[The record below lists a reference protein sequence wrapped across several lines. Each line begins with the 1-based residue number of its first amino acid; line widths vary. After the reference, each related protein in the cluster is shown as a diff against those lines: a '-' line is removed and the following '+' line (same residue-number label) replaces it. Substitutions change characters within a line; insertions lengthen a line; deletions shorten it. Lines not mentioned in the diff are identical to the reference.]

1 MNIMKHKYRS
11 VFISD
16 VHLGTKDV
24 RNDCLLNFLNTI
36 EAEYI
41 YLVGD
46 IVDFWKLKRNW
57 HWPEINNEI
66 VRQLLDKVKRGT
78 RVTYIPGNHDE
89 RLRDYIGSNLNDV
102 IIREDTIHVT
112 RDNKK
117 LLVIHGDEF
126 DSVVMTNKWLVYFGD
141 RLYENIIVFNRY
153 YNYLRRN
160 LGFPYWSLSNFLKMR
175 AKKAVQYIENFENAV
190 IHEAK
195 RRGVDG
201 VVCGHIH
208 HPAMKQVDGVTYAN
222 TGDWVENCTAVVEN
236 KNGHLEIL
244 QWANIHELETQRLPE
259 VSAATSK
266 AA

>member
-1 MNIMKHKYRS
+1 MKHKYRS

-24 RNDCLLNFLNTI
+24 RNHCLLNFLNTI

-46 IVDFWKLKRNW
+46 IVDFWKLKKNW
-57 HWPEINNEI
+57 YWPEVNNEI
-66 VRQLLDKVKRGT
+66 IQRVLQMVKKGT
-78 RVTYIPGNHDE
+78 QVTYIPGNHDE

-102 IIREDTIHVT
+102 IIREDAIHLT
-112 RDNKK
+112 LDNKK
-117 LLVIHGDEF
+117 LLLIHGDEF
-126 DSVVMTNKWLVYFGD
+126 DSIVMSNRWLIYFGD
-141 RLYENIIVFNRY
+141 WLYDNIIILNRY
-153 YNYLRRN
+153 YNYVRRK

-175 AKKAVQYIENFENAV
+175 TKKAVQYIENFENAV

-208 HPAMKQVDGVTYAN
+208 HPAMKKIDGVTYAN

-236 KNGHLEIL
+236 QNGELEIL
-244 QWANIHELETQRLPE
+244 RWANIHEQDTQQYPE
-259 VSAATSK
+259 IVSAPSR

>member
-46 IVDFWKLKRNW
+46 IVD
-57 HWPEINNEI
+57 
-66 VRQLLDKVKRGT
+66 
-78 RVTYIPGNHDE
+78 GNHDE

-126 DSVVMTNKWLVYFGD
+126 DSVVMTNKWLVYFGA
-141 RLYENIIVFNRY
+141 
-153 YNYLRRN
+153 
-160 LGFPYWSLSNFLKMR
+160 LSNFLKMR

-208 HPAMKQVDGVTYAN
+208 HPAMKQVDGITYAN

-236 KNGHLEIL
+236 KNGHLEVL
-244 QWANIHELETQRLPE
+244 HWANIHELDVQPIPA
-259 VSAATSK
+259 VAAATSK

>member
-1 MNIMKHKYRS
+1 MKHKYRS

-46 IVDFWKLKRNW
+46 IVDFWKLKKNW

-102 IIREDTIHVT
+102 IIREDAIHVT

-117 LLVIHGDEF
+117 LLLIHGDEF
-126 DSVVMTNKWLVYFGD
+126 DSVVMTNKWLVHFGD
-141 RLYENIIVFNRY
+141 WLYNNIVILNRY
-153 YNYLRRN
+153 YNYMRRK
-160 LGFPYWSLSNFLKMR
+160 LGFPYWSLSSFLKMR
-175 AKKAVQYIENFENAV
+175 TKKAVQYILNFENAV
-190 IHEAK
+190 VHEAK
-195 RRGVDG
+195 RRGMDG

-208 HPAMKQVDGVTYAN
+208 HPAMKQVDGITYAN
-222 TGDWVENCTAVVEN
+222 TGDWVENCTAIVEN
-236 KNGHLEIL
+236 KNGQLEIL
-244 QWANIHELETQRLPE
+244 HWANIHELETQQLPE
-259 VSAATSK
+259 VAVASSK

>member
-1 MNIMKHKYRS
+1 MKHKYRS

-16 VHLGTKDV
+16 VHLGTKEV
-24 RNDCLLNFLNTI
+24 RNDCLLNFLNSI
-36 EAEYI
+36 EADYI

-46 IVDFWKLKRNW
+46 IVDFWKLKKNW

-66 VRQLLDKVKRGT
+66 VQRLLEKVKKGT

-102 IIREDTIHVT
+102 IIRQDAIHVT

-117 LLVIHGDEF
+117 LLLIHGDEF
-126 DSVVMTNKWLVYFGD
+126 DSVVMTNKWLVHFGD
-141 RLYENIIVFNRY
+141 WLYDNIVILNRY
-153 YNYLRRN
+153 YNYVRRK
-160 LGFPYWSLSNFLKMR
+160 LGFPYWSLSSFLKMR
-175 AKKAVQYIENFENAV
+175 ARKAVQYIDSFENAV

-195 RRGVDG
+195 SRGVDG
-201 VVCGHIH
+201 VICGHIH
-208 HPAMKQVDGVTYAN
+208 HPAMKQVDGITYAN

-236 KNGHLEIL
+236 KNGQLEL
-244 QWANIHELETQRLPE
+244 LHWAKIHALETQQLPE
-259 VSAATSK
+259 VTVATSK

>member
-1 MNIMKHKYRS
+1 MRHKYRS
-11 VFISD
+11 IFISD
-16 VHLGTKDV
+16 VHLGTKEV

-46 IVDFWKLKRNW
+46 IVDFWKLKKNW

-66 VRQLLDKVKRGT
+66 VQCVLQMVKKGS

-102 IIREDTIHVT
+102 IISEDAIHVT
-112 RDNKK
+112 SDNKK
-117 LLVIHGDEF
+117 LLLIHGDEF
-126 DSVVMTNKWLVYFGD
+126 DSVVMTNKWLIHFGD
-141 RLYENIIVFNRY
+141 WLYDSIVILNRY
-153 YNYLRRN
+153 YNFVRRK

-175 AKKAVQYIENFENAV
+175 TRKAVQYIENFENAV

-236 KNGHLEIL
+236 QKGELEIL
-244 QWANIHELETQRLPE
+244 RWANIREQDAQQFPE
-259 VSAATSK
+259 IIAGASRAA
-266 AA
+266 